1 MNLSFERSFLK
12 SLDKISDEAVKNKI
26 VEVIIN
32 VEEANSL
39 HEINQ
44 LKKLKGFKNYYR
56 IRLGDYRIGLE
67 VQNNDMV
74 IFVLIAHR
82 KEVYRRFP

>member
-1 MNLSFERSFLK
+1 M
-12 SLDKISDEAVKNKI
+12 DKISDEAVKNKI

-39 HEINQ
+39 HEISQ